1 MSNVLLDEQAD
12 AIDNVLNQYNIIG
25 RCAGGTL
32 THRRLMFDVVLQPGT
47 PLERIEALAP
57 HFANVLGCDRVD
69 VKKNNGGAIIA
80 KDIADSRLLLSII
93 LQQYTT
99 RIPAYTAVL
108 GLDDNDAPLLLR
120 IPSADVQ
127 STVAVGG
134 KCKSL
139 LKVMLESLIAC
150 NTPDDLQIIGYKTDS
165 HKWTGDIQQEITRR
179 VQKDVNHPVLIVAI
193 PDLAKFSPVV
203 AADILSRG
211 AAVGVYIL
219 AASATEPQ
227 QKFGITLQA
236 TDNRGG
242 YVLHHVSS
250 EIPFIAATLS
260 EASPEKR
267 VKLTQAVQPVP
278 DDMDTKG
285 LFEEIEE
292 LLRGN

>member
-12 AIDNVLNQYNIIG
+12 AIDNLLNQYNIIG
-25 RCAGGTL
+25 HCAGGTL
-32 THRRLMFDVVLQPGT
+32 THRRLMLDVVLQPGT

-57 HFANVLGCDRVD
+57 HFAKVLGCDSVD
-69 VKKNNGGAIIA
+69 VKESNSGAIIT
-80 KDIADSRLLLSII
+80 KDIADSQLRLSAI
-93 LQQYTT
+93 LQQCKT
-99 RIPAYTAVL
+99 RIPLYTAVL

-219 AASATEPQ
+219 AASTTEPQ
-227 QKFGITLQA
+227 QNFGITLQA
-236 TDNRGG
+236 TDNRDG

-250 EIPFIAATLS
+250 KIPFTAATLS

-278 DDMDTKG
+278 DNMDTKG